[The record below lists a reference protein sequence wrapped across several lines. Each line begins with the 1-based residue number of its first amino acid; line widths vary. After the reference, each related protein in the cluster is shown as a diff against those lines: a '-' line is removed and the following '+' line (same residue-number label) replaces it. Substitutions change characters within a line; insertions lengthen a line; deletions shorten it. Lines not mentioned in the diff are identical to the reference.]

1 MNTMEDVP
9 AAQSP
14 KGSNPEEYDLVILG
28 GGTGSTI
35 AAWTF
40 ASQGQRVAVIDR
52 KYIGGSCPNIACLP
66 SKNIIHSARV
76 ASYVR
81 RSEDFGIAKEG
92 FTVAMPVVRDRKRR
106 MVSALNELYL
116 DNYKK
121 SGAEFILGAG
131 RFIGPRTVEATLP
144 DGTRH
149 QLRGTNVI
157 ISTGTR
163 AVLDSIPGLADA
175 QPLTHVEALEL
186 DEVPKHLLVIGGG
199 YVGIELS
206 QAMRR
211 FGSKVSVIERND
223 RLLHREDTDVT
234 EALGSLFANEGIDT
248 LLNAQIKRISGKS
261 GQSVKIVL
269 DQNGVEKTL
278 EGSHVLVAAGRTP
291 NTEGLGLE
299 FAGVE
304 LTDRGYV
311 KVNER
316 LQTTAPGVW
325 AIGEVAGSPQFTHIS
340 IDDFRVV
347 RDNVAGGSHVT
358 TGRQVPF
365 CLFTD
370 PEFARVGLSEKD
382 AKARGIAYRLFK
394 IPMEAVLRARTLS
407 ETRGFLKALVE
418 LNGDRILGFTAFA
431 VDGGEIMS
439 SVQIAMIAGLPY
451 TALRDAI
458 LTHPTLAEGLGALF
472 SSEPSTQNQRMR
484 APWANPSRSNLQALR
499 QEGAQ

>member
-1 MNTMEDVP
+1 MRTANKISTAESATKTTIEDFDV
-9 AAQSP
+9 
-14 KGSNPEEYDLVILG
+14 VILG
-28 GGTGSTI
+28 GGTGSTV
-35 AAWTF
+35 AAWTL
-40 ASQGQRVAVIDR
+40 AGEGKRVAVIDR

-66 SKNIIHSARV
+66 SKNIIHSARI

-92 FTVAMPVVRDRKRR
+92 FTVAMPLVRGRKRR
-106 MVSALNELYL
+106 MVSGLNELYL

-234 EALGSLFANEGIDT
+234 EALRSLFENEGIDI

-261 GQSVKIVL
+261 GRSVKIVL
-269 DQNGVEKTL
+269 EQNGVEKTL

-291 NTEGLGLE
+291 NTEGLTLE
-299 FAGVE
+299 FAGIE
-304 LTDRGYV
+304 LTERGYV
-311 KVNER
+311 KVDER
-316 LQTTAPGVW
+316 LQTTAPGIW
-325 AIGEVAGSPQFTHIS
+325 AIGEVAGS
-340 IDDFRVV
+340 
-347 RDNVAGGSHVT
+347 
-358 TGRQVPF
+358 
-365 CLFTD
+365 
-370 PEFARVGLSEKD
+370 
-382 AKARGIAYRLFK
+382 
-394 IPMEAVLRARTLS
+394 
-407 ETRGFLKALVE
+407 
-418 LNGDRILGFTAFA
+418 
-431 VDGGEIMS
+431 
-439 SVQIAMIAGLPY
+439 
-451 TALRDAI
+451 
-458 LTHPTLAEGLGALF
+458 
-472 SSEPSTQNQRMR
+472 
-484 APWANPSRSNLQALR
+484 
-499 QEGAQ
+499 